1 MIDQFKKDVCDL
13 ADDYSNESSNASL
26 DEVTEYVMEMLFQ
39 LGYDKKKH
47 IFDRFIRQIIA
58 FNNKNEFGHIY
69 NNFIVEDKPDIV
81 SFIETLPQ
89 YEQRTEEW
97 YADRKN
103 SIGASESSAIFGM
116 NPYESENKLILKKC
130 GVVNA
135 EDQKRMKAVCE
146 HGVKYEPVIQDMYCR
161 DKSTTI
167 KEFGSI
173 RHQSSELSM
182 VTASPDGITP
192 SGIMLEIKAP
202 ARRIITGIPTS
213 YYWVQCQ
220 QQMQVCNLDVVHFLE
235 VKIQEYTN
243 FDDYINDNNGDING
257 YKTSV
262 NLEKGV
268 VIEYHKLDD
277 EDELGY
283 VYPENPLQVDEI
295 KQWAKQQTVLINNQ
309 PNKQFRRISYWKC
322 CQYCIT
328 EIYKDEDWWKM
339 NSNKFIDFWKKVI
352 YHRENGHEDLLPK
365 KKISK
370 IQPTNIVKCL
380 IESDDDQP
388 TAVNKPVSCDS
399 KNTCIIVS
407 DED

>member
-161 DKSTTI
+161 DK
-167 KEFGSI
+167 
-173 RHQSSELSM
+173 
-182 VTASPDGITP
+182 
-192 SGIMLEIKAP
+192 
-202 ARRIITGIPTS
+202 
-213 YYWVQCQ
+213 
-220 QQMQVCNLDVVHFLE
+220 
-235 VKIQEYTN
+235 
-243 FDDYINDNNGDING
+243 
-257 YKTSV
+257 
-262 NLEKGV
+262 
-268 VIEYHKLDD
+268 
-277 EDELGY
+277 
-283 VYPENPLQVDEI
+283 
-295 KQWAKQQTVLINNQ
+295 
-309 PNKQFRRISYWKC
+309 
-322 CQYCIT
+322 
-328 EIYKDEDWWKM
+328 
-339 NSNKFIDFWKKVI
+339 
-352 YHRENGHEDLLPK
+352 
-365 KKISK
+365 
-370 IQPTNIVKCL
+370 
-380 IESDDDQP
+380 
-388 TAVNKPVSCDS
+388 
-399 KNTCIIVS
+399 
-407 DED
+407 